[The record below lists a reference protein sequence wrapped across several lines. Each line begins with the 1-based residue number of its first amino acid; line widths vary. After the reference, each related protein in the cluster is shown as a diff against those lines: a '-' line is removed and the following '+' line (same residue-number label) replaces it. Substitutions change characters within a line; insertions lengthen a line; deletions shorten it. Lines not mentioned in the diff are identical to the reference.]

1 MAKSDENTTVK
12 CTPMMKQYNEAKKS
26 FPDAILLFRMGD
38 FYEMFYDDART
49 GARVLNLALT
59 SREKGENAM
68 PMAGFPHQQLE
79 AYVGKL
85 IYSGYRV
92 AVCDQMEDP
101 KQAKGIVKREV
112 TRVVTPGTLTEDFL
126 LNPRESN
133 YLAGLVTDNATVGIA
148 WIDLSTGKFFAA
160 GFPKARIYDQI
171 ARIMPSE
178 CLICEKEELPD
189 WIMKKMMITRRP
201 EWTTGL
207 SYAMKELTEH
217 FHVLNLDGFGFDLQ
231 DPNDKQGVRAAG
243 MILEYLKETQK
254 ASLEHIDSLRA
265 YHSGETLEI
274 DESSRRSL
282 EISRTLREGK
292 RDGSLLAALDC
303 AVTSMGSRMLSDW
316 VANPL
321 TNKRLIELRQDAVA
335 ELLDDPSLA
344 TELRKNLRNT
354 YDLERLLSRVTTG
367 RANPRDLYAIGQTLK
382 MIPEIRTHVSG
393 MKSPLIVRIN
403 GEIDTCPELAKT
415 ISEAI
420 IENPPLLVTEGGM
433 IRPGYNA
440 ELDELREMAHG
451 GRQWIS
457 KYQAK
462 IQEESGI
469 QNLKVGYNK
478 VFGFYIEV
486 NHSQKEKVPPY
497 FVRKQTIKNA
507 ERYITPDL
515 KEYEELVLSADERQR
530 DLEYRIFSDLRELT
544 LQYRHRMITTA
555 NVLAELDVLLAFA
568 ELARQR
574 NYCRPEITEGNELEI
589 LDGRHPVLDMVTPD
603 GEFVPN
609 DVLCDEK
616 HGKILLI
623 TGPNMS
629 GKSTYIRQVAL
640 LTLMAQIGCYIPARQ
655 AKIGIT
661 DRIFT
666 RVGASDELA
675 RGQSTFMVEMTE
687 TARILNTATSRS
699 LVILDEIGRG
709 TSTYDGISLAWSI
722 IEYLHEKIACRTL
735 FATHYHEL
743 TDLAQTFKSIR
754 NLNVAVREWN
764 DEVVFLHKII
774 EGATDKSYGIHVA
787 RLAGVPNE
795 VLTRATEILQQMEER
810 QEELLNVEKI
820 AEMSSENVEDGISE
834 NSLKNP
840 SENVLGNP
848 SVNVAEKISGNSSGT
863 TLGVRTPVRP
873 APARIRSR
881 TQVSDIQFLLFDP
894 KELTESPIL
903 AELRKLDVD
912 NLTPIQALTQLA
924 QWKKTLSPEE
934 KKKEK

>member
-1 MAKSDENTTVK
+1 MAKSDENTTIK

-68 PMAGFPHQQLE
+68 PMAGFPHLQLE

-85 IYSGYRV
+85 IQSGYRV

-133 YLAGLVTDNATVGIA
+133 YLAGLVIDDVTVGIS

-160 GFPKARIYDQI
+160 GFPKARMYDQL

-189 WIMKKMMITRRP
+189 WIVRKVMITRRP
-201 EWTTGL
+201 EWASGL
-207 SYAMKELTEH
+207 AFATKELTEH
-217 FHVLNLDGFGFDLQ
+217 FHVLNLNGFGFDLQ
-231 DPNDKQGVRAAG
+231 QPEGKQAIRAAG

-254 ASLEHIDSLRA
+254 SSLEHIDTLRA

-292 RDGSLLAALDC
+292 REGSLLAALDC

-316 VANPL
+316 VASPL
-321 TNKRLIELRQDAVA
+321 TAKVHIELRQNAVA
-335 ELLDDPSLA
+335 ELLADPNLTA
-344 TELRKNLRNT
+344 VLRKDLRSI

-367 RANPRDLYAIGQTLK
+367 RATPRDLFTIGQTLK
-382 MIPEIRTHVSG
+382 VLPEIRMHLSSL
-393 MKSPLIVRIN
+393 KSSLLVRIN
-403 GEIDTCPELAKT
+403 GEIDTCPELSKT

-420 IENPPLLVTEGGM
+420 IDNPPQQVTEGGV
-433 IRPGYNA
+433 IRPGYHA
-440 ELDELREMAHG
+440 ELDELREIAHG

-457 KYQAK
+457 KYQSK
-462 IQEESGI
+462 IQEETGI

-478 VFGFYIEV
+478 VFGFYLEV
-486 NHSQKEKVPPY
+486 NHSQKEKVPSY
-497 FVRKQTIKNA
+497 FIRKQTVKNA

-515 KEYEELVLSADERQR
+515 KEYEELVLSADEKQYE
-530 DLEYRIFSDLRELT
+530 LEYRLFSELRELT
-544 LQYRHRMITTA
+544 LQYRQRMIMTA

-574 NYCRPEITEGNELEI
+574 NYCRPEITEGDELEI
-589 LDGRHPVLDMVTPD
+589 LDGRHPVLDMITPD

-609 DVLCDEK
+609 DVLCDDE

-666 RVGASDELA
+666 RVGASDELS

-687 TARILNTATSRS
+687 TARILNMATHRS

-743 TDLAQTFKSIR
+743 TDLSQTFKSIR

-787 RLAGVPNE
+787 RLAGVPSE
-795 VLTRATEILQQMEER
+795 VLDRATEILRTMEER

-820 AEMSSENVEDGISE
+820 SEFSTETSPKTTSE
-834 NSLKNP
+834 LK
-840 SENVLGNP
+840 
-848 SVNVAEKISGNSSGT
+848 KSGNSF
-863 TLGVRTPVRP
+863 PN
-873 APARIRSR
+873 RILPR
-881 TQVSDIQFLLFDP
+881 TQVADVQFLLFDP
-894 KELTESPIL
+894 KEPTETPIFS
-903 AELRKLDVD
+903 ELRQLDV
-912 NLTPIQALTQLA
+912 NNITPMQALERLT
-924 QWKKTLSPEE
+924 QWKEML
-934 KKKEK
+934 KKEI